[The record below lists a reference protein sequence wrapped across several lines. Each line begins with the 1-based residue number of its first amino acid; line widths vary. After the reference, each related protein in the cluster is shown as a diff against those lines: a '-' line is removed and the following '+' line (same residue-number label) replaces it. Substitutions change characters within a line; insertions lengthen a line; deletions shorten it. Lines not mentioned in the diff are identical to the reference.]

1 MGIDQLSTFKSNMFY
16 FNLILVYLIPHA
28 QLLICKATL
37 RLSPVRQV
45 IDKEVLLGAAAFTV
59 SRERMKVATNNIPF
73 LLSSIVFRLSTL
85 PSRLMCSRIHL
96 CTGSFSQHIPEKRK
110 CATNNFECWKYFWHF
125 NLTDGQLRYLG
136 QGCSLQV
143 FNTTLP
149 CSVTCDHHLIGSS
162 WSWYLAVFTP
172 TVWGCIGLTMLIM
185 GPILWMLHR
194 TTPYYE

>member
-1 MGIDQLSTFKSNMFY
+1 M
-16 FNLILVYLIPHA
+16 VYLIPHA

-37 RLSPVRQV
+37 RLSGKWLTRRCC
-45 IDKEVLLGAAAFTV
+45 LGRLP
-59 SRERMKVATNNIPF
+59 SPCPGRECRLPPTIF

-96 CTGSFSQHIPEKRK
+96 CTGSFSQHIQEKRK
-110 CATNNFECWKYFWHF
+110 CATNNFKCWKYFWHF
-125 NLTDGQLRYLG
+125 NLTGGQLRYLG